1 MHLVWTAY
9 AIHTSRIP
17 LGTGF
22 RPICAYL
29 RNPHLAYSARYG
41 LSPYLCLPTQSTP
54 RTSYGLLTQ
63 STPRAFRSVRAF
75 ALFVPAYAIH
85 LAYSARYGLSPYMS
99 KSITGFVQ
107 ASLRQLVIDFDMHCS
122 MLTIHYNHFLEKYQ

>member
-1 MHLVWTAY
+1 MHLVWT
-9 AIHTSRIP
+9 
-17 LGTGF
+17 
-22 RPICAYL
+22 
-29 RNPHLAYSARYG
+29 
-41 LSPYLCLPTQSTP
+41 
-54 RTSYGLLTQ
+54 
-63 STPRAFRSVRAF
+63 
-75 ALFVPAYAIH
+75 AYAIH